1 MSTVLLAAILLVG
14 LSLPHT
20 AAFRSIPQPSHVTSS
35 SSRRMLYTI
44 PTEIGDGLL
53 NQFLSTTITTATEV
67 VNNDIIAKQV
77 FEPQMSTETGA
88 GKWLA
93 STFTKLSATLEE
105 TTSAAHLPSYS
116 NSELFTD
123 FQNHSSQRL
132 ITSYFWLLC
141 WSFEIELSLNTFS
154 LMTFN

>member
-88 GKWLA
+88 GK
-93 STFTKLSATLEE
+93 
-105 TTSAAHLPSYS
+105 
-116 NSELFTD
+116 
-123 FQNHSSQRL
+123 
-132 ITSYFWLLC
+132 
-141 WSFEIELSLNTFS
+141 
-154 LMTFN
+154 